1 MPHTTI
7 LHMPQIG
14 IPNAPYD
21 NPTHAT
27 NRHPEC
33 PIRQSY
39 TCHKSASR
47 MPHTAIL
54 HMPQI
59 GIPNAPYDNLTHA
72 TKRLEAVMICLSENV
87 RVKNFRF
94 DRFFQER

>member
-1 MPHTTI
+1 
-7 LHMPQIG
+7 
-14 IPNAPYD
+14 
-21 NPTHAT
+21 
-27 NRHPEC
+27 
-33 PIRQSY
+33 
-39 TCHKSASR
+39 

-72 TKRLEAVMICLSENV
+72 TKRLEAVLICLSENA

-94 DRFFQER
+94 DRSFQER

>member
-21 NPTHAT
+21 NPTH
-27 NRHPEC
+27 
-33 PIRQSY
+33 
-39 TCHKSASR
+39 
-47 MPHTAIL
+47 
-54 HMPQI
+54 
-59 GIPNAPYDNLTHA
+59 D
-72 TKRLEAVMICLSENV
+72 TKRLEAVLICLSENA

-94 DRFFQER
+94 DRSFQER